1 MNDIYRA
8 IPHRPPFLF
17 VDEIIAESPTGLVAR
32 RTFRNE
38 DFFYA
43 GHYPGNPITPGVIL
57 CEAAFQTAAV
67 FLVRKLVA
75 RGQSASGLTPVLSRI
90 GEAKFKRM
98 VRPGDTVEIEV
109 TEKETVQ
116 KFHFLRGVLRKDGKP
131 VLALEFALAL
141 LPAGDA
147 E

>member
-17 VDEIIAESPTGLVAR
+17 VDEIVSERPDGMVAR
-32 RTFRNE
+32 RTFKAE

-67 FLVRKLVA
+67 FLVRKLIA
-75 RGQSASGLTPVLSRI
+75 QGHSADGLTPVLSRI

-98 VRPGDTVEIEV
+98 VKPGDTVEIDV

-116 KFHFLRGVLRKDGKP
+116 QFHFLRGVLRKEGKP
-131 VLALEFALAL
+131 VLTLEFALAL
-141 LPAGDA
+141 LPATEKA
-147 E
+147 

>member
-17 VDEIIAESPTGLVAR
+17 VDEIVSERPDGMVAR
-32 RTFRNE
+32 RTFKAE

-67 FLVRKLVA
+67 FLVRKLIA
-75 RGQSASGLTPVLSRI
+75 QGHSADGLTPVLSRI
-90 GEAKFKRM
+90 GEAKLKRM
-98 VRPGDTVEIEV
+98 VK

-116 KFHFLRGVLRKDGKP
+116 QFHFLRGVLRKDGKP
-131 VLALEFALAL
+131 VLTLEFALAL
-141 LPAGDA
+141 LPSG
-147 E
+147 ETT

>member
-17 VDEIIAESPTGLVAR
+17 IDEIVSERPDGMVCR
-32 RTFRNE
+32 RTFRVE

-57 CEAAFQTAAV
+57 CEAAFQAAAV

-75 RGQSASGLTPVLSRI
+75 QGQSATGLTPVLSRI

-98 VRPGDTVEIEV
+98 VKPGDTVEIEV

-116 KFHFLRGVLRKDGKP
+116 KFHFLRGVLRKEGKP

-141 LPAGDA
+141 LPQDEEA
-147 E
+147 

>member
-17 VDEIIAESPTGLVAR
+17 VDEIVSERPDGMVAR
-32 RTFRNE
+32 RTFIAE

-67 FLVRKLVA
+67 FLVRKLIA
-75 RGQSASGLTPVLSRI
+75 QGHSADGLTPVLSRI

-98 VRPGDTVEIEV
+98 VKPGDTVEIDV

-116 KFHFLRGVLRKDGKP
+116 QFHFLRGVLRKDGKP
-131 VLALEFALAL
+131 VLTLEFALAL
-141 LPAGDA
+141 LPAGA
-147 E
+147 NE

>member
-1 MNDIYRA
+1 MNDVYRA

-17 VDEIIAESPTGLVAR
+17 VDEIVSERPDGMVAR
-32 RTFRNE
+32 RTFKAE

-75 RGQSASGLTPVLSRI
+75 QGQSSTGLTPVLSRI
-90 GEAKFKRM
+90 GEAKFKRIIK
-98 VRPGDTVEIEV
+98 PGDTVEIDV

-116 KFHFLRGVLRKDGKP
+116 QFHFLRGVLRKDGKP
-131 VLALEFALAL
+131 VLTLEFALAL
-141 LPAGDA
+141 LPSDTAD
-147 E
+147 

>member
-17 VDEIIAESPTGLVAR
+17 VDEIVSERPDGMVAR
-32 RTFRNE
+32 RTFKAE

-67 FLVRKLVA
+67 FLVRKLIA
-75 RGQSASGLTPVLSRI
+75 QGHSAEGLTPVLSRI

-98 VRPGDTVEIEV
+98 VMPGDTVEIDV

-116 KFHFLRGVLRKDGKP
+116 QFHFLRGVLRKEGKP
-131 VLALEFALAL
+131 VLTLEFALAL
-141 LPAGDA
+141 LPSV
-147 E
+147 ESE

>member
-1 MNDIYRA
+1 MNDIHRA

-17 VDEIIAESPTGLVAR
+17 VDEIVSERPDGMVCR
-32 RTFRNE
+32 RTFRAE

-57 CEAAFQTAAV
+57 CEAAFQAAAV

-75 RGQSASGLTPVLSRI
+75 QGHSATGLTPVLSRI

-98 VRPGDTVEIEV
+98 VKPGDTVEIEV

-116 KFHFLRGVLRKDGKP
+116 KFHFLRGVLRKEGKP

-141 LPAGDA
+141 LPQGEEA
-147 E
+147 

>member
-1 MNDIYRA
+1 MNEIQRT

-17 VDEIIAESPTGLVAR
+17 LDEIVESRPDGLVAR
-32 RTFRNE
+32 RTFRAE
-38 DFFYA
+38 EFYFA

-57 CEAAFQTAAV
+57 CEACFQAAAV
-67 FLVRKLVA
+67 HLVKKMETQGGPTA
-75 RGQSASGLTPVLSRI
+75 GLTPVLSRI

-98 VRPGDTVEIEV
+98 VRPGDTVEIEI
-109 TEKETVQ
+109 TEKETIQ
-116 KFHFLRGVLRKDGKP
+116 KFHFLRGVVRKDGKP

-141 LPAGDA
+141 LPAGEA

>member
-17 VDEIIAESPTGLVAR
+17 VDEIVSERPDGMVAR
-32 RTFRNE
+32 RTFKAE

-67 FLVRKLVA
+67 FLVRKLIA
-75 RGQSASGLTPVLSRI
+75 QGHSAAGLTPVLSRI

-98 VRPGDTVEIEV
+98 VKPGDTVEIDV

-116 KFHFLRGVLRKDGKP
+116 QFHFLRGVLRKDGKP
-131 VLALEFALAL
+131 VLTLEFALAL
-141 LPAGDA
+141 LPATEEA
-147 E
+147 

>member
-17 VDEIIAESPTGLVAR
+17 IDEIVAERPDGLVAR
-32 RTFRNE
+32 RTFRAE

-57 CEAAFQTAAV
+57 CEAAFQAAAV
-67 FLVRKLVA
+67 FLVRKMAAL
-75 RGQSASGLTPVLSRI
+75 GQAADGLTPVLSRI

-98 VRPGDTVEIEV
+98 VRPGETVEIEV
-109 TEKETVQ
+109 TEKETIQ
-116 KFHFLRGVLRKDGKP
+116 QFHFLRGVLRKDGKP
-131 VLALEFALAL
+131 VLTLEFALAL
-141 LPAGDA
+141 LPPGEDA
-147 E
+147 

>member
-1 MNDIYRA
+1 MNEIYRT

-17 VDEIIAESPTGLVAR
+17 LDEIVQERADGLIAR
-32 RTFRNE
+32 RTFKAE
-38 DFFYA
+38 EFYFA

-57 CEAAFQTAAV
+57 CEACFQAAAV
-67 FLVRKLVA
+67 FLVKKLETQGGA
-75 RGQSASGLTPVLSRI
+75 AAGLTPVLSRI

-109 TEKETVQ
+109 TEKETIQ
-116 KFHFLRGVLRKDGKP
+116 KFHFLRGVVRKDGKP

-141 LPAGDA
+141 LPAG
-147 E
+147 ETE

>member
-17 VDEIIAESPTGLVAR
+17 VDEIVSERPDGLVAR
-32 RTFRNE
+32 RTFREE

-57 CEAAFQTAAV
+57 CEAAFQAAAV
-67 FLVRKLVA
+67 FLVRKLQA
-75 RGQSASGLTPVLSRI
+75 TGQNAEGLTPVLSRI
-90 GEAKFKRM
+90 SEAKFKRM
-98 VRPGDTVEIEV
+98 VKPGDVIEIEV

-141 LPAGDA
+141 LPAG
-147 E
+147 EES

>member
-17 VDEIIAESPTGLVAR
+17 VDEIVSERPDGMVAR
-32 RTFRNE
+32 RTFKAE

-67 FLVRKLVA
+67 FLVRKLIA
-75 RGQSASGLTPVLSRI
+75 QGHSATGLTPVLSRI

-98 VRPGDTVEIEV
+98 VKPGDTVEIDV

-116 KFHFLRGVLRKDGKP
+116 QFHFLRGVLRKEGKP
-131 VLALEFALAL
+131 VLTLEFALAL
-141 LPAGDA
+141 LPSG
-147 E
+147 ESE